1 MSMNEIF
8 EIPPIVSHQYLVSG
22 VSGYLL
28 IDTGLPNNFEHLR
41 TFLQGK
47 KLSFADIEMIVIT
60 HADGDHFGC
69 LSRIQK
75 EYPSLI
81 SASSQ
86 LEADAISIGK
96 SSRELKSKYL
106 FKRILTNI
114 ISPLF
119 STDPARIERI
129 LTIGEELPYLGGLE
143 IIDSLGHTPGH
154 ISLWSKSTRTLF
166 SGDSIRINHN
176 KLSPSSGDNTW
187 DEELSRISFDKQ
199 LSLQPDRI
207 YGGHGTWH
215 RK

>member
-1 MSMNEIF
+1 MNEII

-22 VSGYLL
+22 VNGYLL

-41 TFLQGK
+41 KFLQGN
-47 KLSFADIEMIVIT
+47 KLSFTDIEMVVIT

-75 EYPSLI
+75 EFPSLI
-81 SASSQ
+81 SATSKF
-86 LEADAISIGK
+86 EADAITAGK
-96 SSRELKSKYL
+96 SSRELKRTKPV
-106 FKRILTNI
+106 FRILTSI

-143 IIDSLGHTPGH
+143 IIDTLGHTPGH

-166 SGDSIRINHN
+166 SGDSIRINKN
-176 KLSPSSGDNTW
+176 KLSPSTGDNTW

>member
-1 MSMNEIF
+1 MNEIF